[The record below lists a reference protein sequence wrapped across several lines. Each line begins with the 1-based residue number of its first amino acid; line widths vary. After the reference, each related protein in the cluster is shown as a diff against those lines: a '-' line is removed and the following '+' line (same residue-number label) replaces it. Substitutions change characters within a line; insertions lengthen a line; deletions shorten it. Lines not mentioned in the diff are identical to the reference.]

1 MTNAVLIYLTVTRGR
16 LATVLKTILTILF
29 AIDAVVLIIMVL
41 MQQGKGR
48 GLGTL
53 AGNIS
58 TDTYWGKNKGRSK
71 EGRLK
76 AITRILVIVFVGL
89 ALVLNINF

>member
-29 AIDAVVLIIMVL
+29 AIDAVVLIIIVL
-41 MQQGKGR
+41 MQQGRGR

-53 AGNIS
+53 AGNIA

-76 AITRILVIVFVGL
+76 VITRILAIVFVGL

>member
-1 MTNAVLIYLTVTRGR
+1 M
-16 LATVLKTILTILF
+16 LKTILTILF
-29 AIDAVVLIIMVL
+29 AIDAVVMIVLVL
-41 MQQGKGR
+41 MQQGRGR
-48 GLGTL
+48 GLGSL
-53 AGNIS
+53 AGNLS

-76 AITRILVIVFVGL
+76 AITRILAVIFVAL

>member
-1 MTNAVLIYLTVTRGR
+1 
-16 LATVLKTILTILF
+16 VLKTILTILF
-29 AIDAVVLIIMVL
+29 AIDAVAMIVVVL
-41 MQQGKGR
+41 MQQGRGR

-53 AGNIS
+53 AGNLT

-71 EGRLK
+71 EGRMK
-76 AITRILVIVFVGL
+76 VITRVLAVIFVGL

>member
-1 MTNAVLIYLTVTRGR
+1 M
-16 LATVLKTILTILF
+16 LKTILTILF
-29 AIDAVVLIIMVL
+29 AIDAVVMIILVL

-53 AGNIS
+53 AGNLT

-71 EGRLK
+71 EGRLIV
-76 AITRILVIVFVGL
+76 ITRILAVIFVGL